1 MTSVFCVRANG
12 GEYADHFKNGN
23 YVAIGWF
30 DDDLSDIT
38 EEQIRTLCA
47 EYGYGPNELGSI
59 RAFFLKMKVGDIV
72 VTPCLNHEFLYI
84 GYIVPVDSDDPD
96 SSYFFPTIDD
106 DCPYLQRRSVKWR
119 DAPIPS
125 SRLPHR
131 LARQAAFR
139 VNLSPTELRQI
150 ELLISDGSRREKH
163 SPELDKLNKLAE
175 ELLLDVGF
183 LEEIK
188 VLLELDKKH
197 QVILQGPPGT
207 GKTYVAQKL
216 AGQWADSPENVMLV
230 QFHPSYAYEDFVQG
244 FRPVAGGD
252 GQVKF
257 ELRDGPLMKIAKRA
271 KEDRNGKYYLIIDE
285 INRGNLAKVF
295 GELYFLLEYRDE
307 KIHLE
312 YWDEPFSLPHNLYI
326 IGTMNTADHTIALVD
341 LALRR
346 RFSFVEFHP
355 DKWPV
360 QGLLRRWLDSNAP
373 DMAWVADL
381 VDSAN
386 EKLNDRHAAI
396 GPSYFMKKNGLD
408 EDMARRI
415 WKHNVLPYI
424 EEHLFGEHDRLS
436 EFDLDALLKA
446 GASDGEP
453 DESIQND
460 AQEADADSDD

>member
-1 MTSVFCVRANG
+1 MTSVFCVRATLPG
-12 GEYADHFKNGN
+12 APSGQYADHFKNGN

-47 EYGYGPNELGSI
+47 EHGYGPNELGSI

-84 GYIVPVDSDDPD
+84 GYIVPVDSGDPD
-96 SSYFFPTIDD
+96 SSYFYPTIDD
-106 DCPYLQRRSVKWR
+106 DCPYLQRRSVRWR
-119 DAPIPS
+119 DDPIPS

-150 ELLISDGSRREKH
+150 ELLISDDSRREKP
-163 SPELDKLNKLAE
+163 SPELDEFNELAD
-175 ELLLDVGF
+175 ELLLDVDF
-183 LEEIK
+183 LKEIEI
-188 VLLELDKKH
+188 LLKEKR
-197 QVILQGPPGT
+197 QIILQGPPGT

-216 AGQWADSPENVMLV
+216 AKYWAKSPENVILV

-244 FRPVAGGD
+244 FRPTDEGD

-257 ELRDGPLMKIAKRA
+257 ELRDGPLVQIANRA
-271 KEDRNGKYYLIIDE
+271 QSDPNGKYYLIIDE
-285 INRGNLAKVF
+285 INRGNIAKVF
-295 GELYFLLEYRDE
+295 GELYFLLEYRNEAIRLQYLD
-307 KIHLE
+307 
-312 YWDEPFSLPHNLYI
+312 DSFSLPSNLYI
-326 IGTMNTADHTIALVD
+326 IGTMNTADRTIALVD

-355 DKWPV
+355 DRWPV

-373 DMAWVADL
+373 AMAWVADR

-396 GPSYFMKKNGLD
+396 GPSYFLKDGLN
-408 EDMARRI
+408 EDMVHRI

-424 EEHLFGEHDRLS
+424 EEHLFGEYDRLS
-436 EFDLDALLKA
+436 EFDLDAL
-446 GASDGEP
+446 
-453 DESIQND
+453 
-460 AQEADADSDD
+460 